1 MPRKRRAG
9 NGTVDIN
16 MTPMIDC
23 AFQLIIFFL
32 LTAQMVN
39 QDLAEVAVPNPHH
52 SIAMSEKDQKVL
64 PNRVIV
70 NIVSQYGDK
79 TKDRNPILSARAVG
93 YQIGMTKIDVGDTE
107 RLTNILKDRYANARE
122 QGFKDFFVEVRGDRD
137 IAYRGI
143 EPVLRAA
150 GEAKI
155 AKISITAFVDPNVV
169 KVRK

>member
-1 MPRKRRAG
+1 MPRERRAG
-9 NGTVDIN
+9 SGAVDIN

-32 LTAQMVN
+32 LTAQMAS
-39 QDLAEVAVPNPHH
+39 QDIAEVAVPNPHH
-52 SIAMSEKDQKVL
+52 SIAISEKEQKVL

-70 NIVSQYGDK
+70 NIVSQYGDE
-79 TKDRNPILSARAVG
+79 TKDRDAFLSGQAER
-93 YQIGMTKIDVGDTE
+93 YQIGMTRIDVGDTE
-107 RLTNILKDRYANARE
+107 RLTKILKDRYASARE

-137 IAYRGI
+137 IAYSGI

-155 AKISITAFVDPNVV
+155 AKMSITAFVDPNVV
-169 KVRK
+169 KVQK